1 MPNNSQLLSIQTQ
14 TLQIAREIAR
24 TRQICRLSAELL
36 KGSAADTFLGRSTQ
50 AAVPAGGEEVV
61 PSDA

>member
-1 MPNNSQLLSIQTQ
+1 MPDNSQLLSIRTQ
-14 TLQIAREIAR
+14 TAQITREIAR

-50 AAVPAGGEEVV
+50 GAVPVVGEVV
-61 PSDA
+61 PLDA